1 MKKSP
6 RGTLIE
12 HTPVPRQQFSLEQIC
27 FVVQHLLLDESAL
40 EGFNSYCH
48 VIPPLRSAQD
58 REALLEAVA
67 DGTID
72 AICSQ
77 HTPIGSSSKAAPF
90 PATRPGMAGV
100 DTLLSLVL
108 ELVDEGKLSLTRALD
123 AVTAAPARCLGIQ
136 AGQLETGRP
145 ASLCVVDAQSRKD
158 YGEHWLS
165 AGNNSPWRRAVLKG
179 NVKLTVCQGKVS
191 WLTD

>member
-1 MKKSP
+1 M
-6 RGTLIE
+6 T
-12 HTPVPRQQFSLEQIC
+12 Q
-27 FVVQHLLLDESAL
+27 
-40 EGFNSYCH
+40 
-48 VIPPLRSAQD
+48 
-58 REALLEAVA
+58 ALLEAVA

-90 PATRPGMAGV
+90 PATKPGMAGL
-100 DTLLSLVL
+100 DTLLGLVL
-108 ELVDEGKLSLTRALD
+108 QLVDDGKLALPRALD
-123 AVTAAPARCLGIQ
+123 AVTAAPARCLGIL

-145 ASLCVVDAQSRKD
+145 ASLCVLDAEADKD
-158 YGEHWLS
+158 YAEHWLS